1 LDTAIELLTDEAE
14 IINEWLDRL
23 LPEATEPPE
32 KLHEAMRYSVFAG
45 GKRLRPILA
54 VLAYR
59 WAGGTG
65 DDIYV
70 PACGL
75 ELIHTYSLIH
85 DDLPCMD
92 DDDLRRG
99 KPTSH
104 RVFGEAMA
112 VLAGDALHA
121 LAIELLARSGKV
133 EIIQDVANAI
143 GTAGLVGGQA
153 FDLEAEG
160 AKPSPDIV
168 ERIHLGKTAALITVS
183 LRVGAR
189 MADALI
195 EDLEAITLYGRKL
208 GLAFQI
214 IDDILDITADETQL
228 GKPIGSDEERSKMTY
243 PAVYGIEKSRLIA
256 SVLIE
261 EAKSV
266 LPENRD
272 NSAFLVL
279 ADFILNRAY

>member
-189 MADALI
+189 MADALT

>member
-1 LDTAIELLTDEAE
+1 MDTAIELLTDEAE

-189 MADALI
+189 MADALT